1 MVIFESLS
9 IFEIYTAEDIHF
21 GMMFPEEAQVFQVV
35 NTLYFQKA
43 ATLSLVQ
50 KCPCALPLDTTSLAE
65 SKNLHII
72 SVLEELIMLTLRE
85 PLISKIKHQKMLSK
99 VSFATLHQVIRNS

>member
-50 KCPCALPLDTTSLAE
+50 KCPCALPLDPTSLAE